1 MWEIKAVNVIFI
13 IMSIN
18 SFMPI
23 IFLGYFISFL
33 HASVFS
39 FKHREILEL
48 TRASMNT
55 VYMRASVDPRNA

>member
-1 MWEIKAVNVIFI
+1 MWEIKAVNVIF

-39 FKHREILEL
+39 FKHIEKFWNLLEL
-48 TRASMNT
+48 
-55 VYMRASVDPRNA
+55 